1 MNVSFT
7 NTPTLH
13 TWSDEEDRHSE
24 WMFYAADRIK
34 FQRRIRNCAK
44 ILEPV
49 LSETHRQKVYRK
61 NFESFIVVDIQGI
74 ANKEFVPKEI
84 SISDGKR
91 SVHLLFKP
99 PTPFHRLQQQQQKE
113 IRWLERNYLNINYS
127 DGYVD
132 LKYIGKILNDIC
144 KYYDKIYVKGHQKA
158 NFLSKYVDLD
168 IINLEYLQNVPNLE
182 KTNSACF
189 FHSKNKLS
197 MCTQHNVDVLLNYL
211 IGVNL

>member
-1 MNVSFT
+1 MFHSRILQRYI
-7 NTPTLH
+7 PGQMRKID
-13 TWSDEEDRHSE
+13 SDEEDRHSE

-113 IRWLERNYLNINYS
+113 IRWLERM
-127 DGYVD
+127 
-132 LKYIGKILNDIC
+132 
-144 KYYDKIYVKGHQKA
+144 
-158 NFLSKYVDLD
+158 
-168 IINLEYLQNVPNLE
+168 ENVPYTFCSNLQHLSIGCNN
-182 KTNSACF
+182 NS
-189 FHSKNKLS
+189 KRK
-197 MCTQHNVDVLLNYL
+197 Y
-211 IGVNL
+211 GG